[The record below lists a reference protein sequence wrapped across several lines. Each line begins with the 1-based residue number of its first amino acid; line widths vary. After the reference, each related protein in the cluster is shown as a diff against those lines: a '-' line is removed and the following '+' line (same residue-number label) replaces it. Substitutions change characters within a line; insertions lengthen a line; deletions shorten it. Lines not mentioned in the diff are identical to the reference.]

1 MDPDHPERHGVQQIT
16 DEFLPL
22 FNRASIDLMVSG
34 HTHRYELIQPTEEKL
49 RVPMIVDAPEKPFD
63 APPSAGDILFPVIVN
78 GPGTV
83 VQRGFRIARLGGR
96 LCPRVLQGISTIVFG
111 EPEFPKEI
119 FSADGRIIWCR
130 SAGMITFA
138 VGIAGR
144 LYRCSRKAEFRP
156 IRETGG
162 EESPGNAERRAS

>member
-1 MDPDHPERHGVQQIT
+1 M
-16 DEFLPL
+16 
-22 FNRASIDLMVSG
+22 
-34 HTHRYELIQPTEEKL
+34 
-49 RVPMIVDAPEKPFD
+49 
-63 APPSAGDILFPVIVN
+63 
-78 GPGTV
+78 
-83 VQRGFRIARLGGR
+83 
-96 LCPRVLQGISTIVFG
+96 CPRVLQGIGTIAFG

-119 FSADGRIIWCR
+119 FSADGRIIWRR